1 MKGENAETVT
11 VHVESPLGRV
21 ASASSARRLE
31 AWSTGARRTDERVWR
46 QHGMTVMRRSWQCFK
61 GSLSP
66 TPEQCMHAVN
76 SMHALHNRAN
86 RNAGDRTLG
95 GQESSSCPV
104 QVGSQCIHVCHDI
117 NAHLIMSACLSC
129 RSSIHRVECTERKKV
144 ILP

>member
-86 RNAGDRTLG
+86 RNAGDRSL
-95 GQESSSCPV
+95 QAAQFKWEA
-104 QVGSQCIHVCHDI
+104 
-117 NAHLIMSACLSC
+117 NAYMYAMISMP
-129 RSSIHRVECTERKKV
+129 IHRVECTERKKV